1 MSIILKQEQEK
12 FVLNK
17 LQQGKYENAD
27 ELFAIAFELL
37 EKNERKE
44 QELIQLK
51 EKILEGFQLFRS
63 CFISSNSKL
72 LQLSHNEVGILCLSL
87 RYLRINTL
95 FL

>member
-51 EKILEGFQLFRS
+51 ETILEGKKQIEEGNVTDGEIVFQR
-63 CFISSNSKL
+63 
-72 LQLSHNEVGILCLSL
+72 LQARLKQIQQHP
-87 RYLRINTL
+87 
-95 FL
+95 

>member
-51 EKILEGFQLFRS
+51 EKILEGKKQIEEGNVTDGEIVFQR
-63 CFISSNSKL
+63 
-72 LQLSHNEVGILCLSL
+72 LQARLKQIQQHP
-87 RYLRINTL
+87 
-95 FL
+95 

>member
-51 EKILEGFQLFRS
+51 EKILEGKKQIEEGNVTDGEIVFQR
-63 CFISSNSKL
+63 
-72 LQLSHNEVGILCLSL
+72 LQARLKQIQ
-87 RYLRINTL
+87 
-95 FL
+95 

>member
-44 QELIQLK
+44 EELIQLK
-51 EKILEGFQLFRS
+51 EKILEGKKQIEEGNVTDGEIVFQR
-63 CFISSNSKL
+63 
-72 LQLSHNEVGILCLSL
+72 LQARLKQIQQHP
-87 RYLRINTL
+87 
-95 FL
+95 

>member
-51 EKILEGFQLFRS
+51 EKILEGKKQ
-63 CFISSNSKL
+63 IEEGNVTDGEIV
-72 LQLSHNEVGILCLSL
+72 LQRLQARLKQIQQHP
-87 RYLRINTL
+87 
-95 FL
+95 

>member
-44 QELIQLK
+44 EELIQLK
-51 EKILEGFQLFRS
+51 EKILEGKKQ
-63 CFISSNSKL
+63 IEEGNVTDGEIV
-72 LQLSHNEVGILCLSL
+72 LQRLQARLKQI
-87 RYLRINTL
+87 
-95 FL
+95 

>member
-27 ELFAIAFELL
+27 ELFAITFELL

-51 EKILEGFQLFRS
+51 EKILEGKKQIQEGNVTDGEIVFQR
-63 CFISSNSKL
+63 
-72 LQLSHNEVGILCLSL
+72 LQARLKQIQQHP
-87 RYLRINTL
+87 
-95 FL
+95 

>member
-51 EKILEGFQLFRS
+51 EKILEGKKQ
-63 CFISSNSKL
+63 IEEGNVTDGEIV
-72 LQLSHNEVGILCLSL
+72 LQRLQARLKQI
-87 RYLRINTL
+87 
-95 FL
+95 

>member
-51 EKILEGFQLFRS
+51 EKILEGKKQIEEANVTDGEIVFQR
-63 CFISSNSKL
+63 
-72 LQLSHNEVGILCLSL
+72 LQARLKQIQQHP
-87 RYLRINTL
+87 
-95 FL
+95 

>member
-51 EKILEGFQLFRS
+51 EKILEGKKQIEEGNLTDGEIVFQR
-63 CFISSNSKL
+63 
-72 LQLSHNEVGILCLSL
+72 LQARLKQIQQHP
-87 RYLRINTL
+87 
-95 FL
+95 